1 MDLSGWAIYA
11 LTAVAGFAMVAHLYG
26 RRELPGRGRK
36 LLAGLRWS
44 ALAILLLLLFDPEIP
59 ASPLSGERERVQV
72 LLDGSLS
79 MTSPLRAGESAS
91 RWEAAVAE
99 ARRAVGRGGEVL
111 VFGDGASAV
120 AVDSLASYVPGS
132 TRSRL
137 APALRAAA
145 EAGAR
150 RVVVVTDG
158 GIDDLPEVDRI
169 LPLLGVEL
177 DVRMV
182 GDDAV
187 GNRAVVE
194 VESPVWAEAGKPF
207 EVRVGVGA
215 LGPVDDSVR
224 VVLRQGDRVVAEGMI
239 ATPEPGRLGTA
250 VLSVTPEAPA
260 EGELVRY
267 EVALDPGDAVPDD
280 DRRTIYIRVDE
291 IPAGIAVVSFR
302 PDWELRFL
310 QPVLAQSLGLPV
322 RGYLQVQQG
331 RFMRL
336 AGGVDTGRPVEEGE
350 VRRAVERAEIVV
362 LHGLDGSVPEWARTA
377 AREASRVL
385 VFPAAGEVPG
395 LSLSVPAP
403 VPGGWV
409 ASRTIPVS
417 PVAELLAGLE
427 VDGLPPL
434 SAARPV
440 ELPAGGWTP
449 LVVERGAGREAPVAV
464 GVEREGRRSVVAL
477 ADGFWRWA
485 FRDGAPRQA
494 YRRLWS
500 AVGGWLLEGGRVA
513 DAGPLRPV
521 GRLVPRGEPVRWV
534 AGGQTTSS
542 IDSAAVA
549 PDSVVLRVTDAA
561 GSMVIDTVLTVAAG
575 DTLALPALPPG
586 SYRYEARHALAD
598 ASATPVGGEFTVESY
613 SPEFLRAPVAITEL
627 EAAAAESAASLGGS
641 GVTRPLHTA
650 PWPYLAV
657 VLLIS
662 TEWIFRRR
670 WGLR

>member
-1 MDLSGWAIYA
+1 MDLKGWALYILA
-11 LTAVAGFAMVAHLYG
+11 AVAGLAMVAHLYG

-36 LLAGLRWS
+36 LLAGLRWGV
-44 ALAILLLLLFDPEIP
+44 LAILLLLLFDPEIP
-59 ASPLSGERERVQV
+59 ATSLSGERERVQV
-72 LLDGSLS
+72 LVDGSLS
-79 MTSPLRAGESAS
+79 MTRPLRAGETTS
-91 RWEAAVAE
+91 RWDAAVDE
-99 ARRAVGRGGEVL
+99 ARRAAGRNGEVL

-120 AVDSLASYVPGS
+120 AVDSLASFVPGA

-169 LPLLGVEL
+169 LPLLGVKL
-177 DVRMV
+177 DVRTI
-182 GDDAV
+182 GADAD
-187 GNRAVVE
+187 GNRALVE
-194 VESPVWAEAGKPF
+194 VDAPVWAEAGKPF

-215 LGPVDDSVR
+215 LGPVEDSAR
-224 VVLRQGDRVVAEGMI
+224 VLLRQGDRVVAEGVVE
-239 ATPEPGRLGTA
+239 TPEPGRQSA
-250 VLSVTPEAPA
+250 VVLSVTPEAPG
-260 EGELVRY
+260 EGDVVRY
-267 EVALDPGDAVPDD
+267 ELALEPSDAVPDD
-280 DRRTIYIRVDE
+280 DRRTIYIHVAD

-302 PDWELRFL
+302 PDWEPRFL
-310 QPVLAQSLGLPV
+310 QPVLAQALGLPV

-331 RFMRL
+331 KYVRL
-336 AGGVDTGRPVEEGE
+336 AAGEDTGRPVEEAE

-362 LHGLDGSVPEWARTA
+362 LHGVDGNTPEWARAA
-377 AREASRVL
+377 ARQASRTL
-385 VFPAAGEVPG
+385 VFPAGGDVPG
-395 LSLSVPAP
+395 FPMAVPAP
-403 VPGGWV
+403 IQGDWV
-409 ASRTIPVS
+409 AARNIPVS

-427 VDGLPPL
+427 VDRLPPL
-434 SAARPV
+434 AAARPV
-440 ELPAGGWTP
+440 ELPEGAWTP
-449 LVVERGAGREAPVAV
+449 LLVERGAGRVAPVAV

-500 AVGGWLLEGGRVA
+500 AVGGWLLEGGRA
-513 DAGPLRPV
+513 TDATPLRPV
-521 GRLVPRGEPVRWV
+521 SRVVPRGGPVRWV

-542 IDSAAVA
+542 TDSAAAA

-561 GSMVIDTVLTVAAG
+561 GSMVVDTVLGASAG

-586 SYRYEARHALAD
+586 SYRYEVYRAQAD
-598 ASATPVGGEFTVESY
+598 TAQMPAGGEFTVESY
-613 SPEFLRAPVAITEL
+613 SPEFLRAPVEIAEL
-627 EAAAAESAASLGGS
+627 EAAAAESATTLGGS
-641 GVTRPLHTA
+641 GATRPLHTT

-657 VLLIS
+657 VLLVS
-662 TEWIFRRR
+662 SEWIFRRR